1 MGRKPSTT
9 TAAKTSP
16 QLSLEETWQVNLPA
30 APAADPAA
38 DQLRVYVPLSNDT
51 SVALARET
59 GDTLWSSPIPTRW
72 PLAIIGNSV
81 LLATDTTLQQLDA
94 ETGRP
99 RGRIDLPAPPAH
111 QIATQ
116 GDLAVVPLQSGTVV
130 AVRDGKVIW
139 SRDAGA
145 PAAAPPGFGRGAVYV
160 ATTNARVVA
169 LSLDTGELLW
179 TSEVLEGSL
188 VRPVV
193 SSARVVV
200 GSSDR
205 AVFALDAST
214 GRPDWRVVTGGAV
227 VGTTIAGG
235 SVYIASLD
243 NVVRALSESTGNQ
256 QWKLVT
262 TTRALSAPQLDQT
275 RLLLHGNGP
284 VLRAVDIA
292 TGEARGSFELPE
304 ELAPILVQGAPIV
317 LPQSEGAKTSVV
329 IVLRN
334 GSVLGAGPAAA
345 KPPLEQPQEKPAQDE
360 KSSTRAG
367 QS

>member
-9 TAAKTSP
+9 TTAKASP
-16 QLSLEETWQVNLPA
+16 PLSLEETWQVNLPA
-30 APAADPAA
+30 APAADPTA
-38 DQLRVYVPLSNDT
+38 DQLRVYVPLSNGT
-51 SVALARET
+51 VVALSRET
-59 GDTLWSSPIPTRW
+59 GDLVWSSPISTRW
-72 PLAIIGNSV
+72 PLARTGSSV
-81 LLATDTTLQQLDA
+81 LLATGTTLQQLDA

-99 RGRIDLPAPPAH
+99 QGAIDLTAPPAH
-111 QIATQ
+111 QIATR
-116 GDLAVVPLQSGTVV
+116 GDLAIVPLESGTVV

-145 PAAAPPGFGRGAVYV
+145 AAAAPPGFGSEAVYV
-160 ATTNARVVA
+160 ATTDARVCA
-169 LSLDTGELLW
+169 LSLYTGELLW
-179 TSEVLEGSL
+179 TSEVLEGTL
-188 VRPVV
+188 VQPVA

-200 GSSDR
+200 GSSER
-205 AVFALDAST
+205 AVFALNAST
-214 GRPDWRVVTGGAV
+214 GRLGWRVVTGGAV

-235 SVYIASLD
+235 SVYIVSLD
-243 NVVRALSESTGNQ
+243 NVVRAVSESTGNQ

-262 TTRALSAPQLDQT
+262 TTRALTAPQLDQT

-284 VLRAVDIA
+284 VLRAVDFA

-329 IVLRN
+329 IILRN

-345 KPPLEQPQEKPAQDE
+345 KPASYPFG
-360 KSSTRAG
+360 SVVN
-367 QS
+367 